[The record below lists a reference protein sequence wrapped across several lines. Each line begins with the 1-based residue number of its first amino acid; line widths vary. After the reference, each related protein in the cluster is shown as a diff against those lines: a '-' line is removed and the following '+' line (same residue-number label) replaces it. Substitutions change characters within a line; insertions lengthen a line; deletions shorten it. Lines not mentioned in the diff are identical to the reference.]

1 MFNLIRRD
9 VILQKRQ
16 LLIYIPFILF
26 FIIMDASPV
35 LTFLVASIFIPFNT
49 YAYDEK
55 VETNILLNSLPY
67 TRTEIIASRYL
78 GAIVYMILSTGVTS
92 LALFAFNKSFT
103 MTDIAIGS
111 GFFLLFAAFTFPLFH
126 IFKPGHITTV
136 VLIGFILLT
145 WIARPVARF
154 IGEHLTAIT
163 DFIVNLSIPTLYTGA
178 TLVIMVVYVIS
189 WGLLLSFTSEKRSK
203 WVLY

>member
-16 LLIYIPFILF
+16 LYFYIPIIIF
-26 FIIMDASPV
+26 FIIMDSNPA

-67 TRTEIIASRYL
+67 TRNEIIVSRYL
-78 GAIVYMILSTGVTS
+78 GAIVYMVLSIGVTS
-92 LALFAFNKSFT
+92 LALFFLNKPFT

-111 GFFLLFAAFTFPLFH
+111 GLFLLFAAFTFPLFY
-126 IFKPGHITTV
+126 ILKPGYITTT

-145 WIARPVARF
+145 FMAGPIALF
-154 IGEHLTAIT
+154 IEEHLVGIT
-163 DFIVNLSIPTLYTGA
+163 SFLANLSIPILYAGA
-178 TLVIMVVYVIS
+178 TLAVMVSYVIS
-189 WGLLLSFTSEKRSK
+189 WGVTTFIYQRKAF
-203 WVLY
+203 

>member
-16 LLIYIPFILF
+16 LYFYIPVILF
-26 FIIMDASPV
+26 FIIMDSNPA

-67 TRTEIIASRYL
+67 TRTEIIVSRYL
-78 GAIVYMILSTGVTS
+78 GAIVYMVLSIGVTS
-92 LALFAFNKSFT
+92 LALFVLNKPFT

-111 GFFLLFAAFTFPLFH
+111 GLFLLFAALTFPLFY
-126 IFKPGHITTV
+126 ILKPGYITSF
-136 VLIGFILLT
+136 VLISFIILT
-145 WIARPVARF
+145 AMAGPIASF
-154 IGEHLTAIT
+154 IEEHLGGIT
-163 DFIVNLSIPTLYTGA
+163 DFLANLSIPVLYTGA
-178 TLVIMVVYVIS
+178 TLIVMVAYVIS
-189 WGLLLSFTSEKRSK
+189 WGVTTFIYQRKAF
-203 WVLY
+203 